1 MSECKT
7 EAPAARV
14 LSCVFIYVFVF
25 NVSLPSTVTM
35 VYETIII
42 MWLFKQN
49 KMATEILLI
58 VYRDYRNRFVDMMI

>member
-1 MSECKT
+1 
-7 EAPAARV
+7 
-14 LSCVFIYVFVF
+14 
-25 NVSLPSTVTM
+25 M